1 MGRRTHSSVLDTLP
15 DDVREEL
22 DRRLAGGEP
31 YRDSSSWLESQGYEV
46 SKSTVCRYWLANGR
60 ELAEIVRMSRV
71 LGAQLTEG
79 GGRPATELHETANLY
94 LTDRLVQMT
103 LELERDDGHSVA
115 TLSEITRAL
124 SSLQRS
130 AIYNERVKARQVEQ
144 FDVASRKLTEEFH
157 RLLQDSHP
165 ELLDKLLGVL
175 TAEREEL
182 AG

>member
-1 MGRRTHSSVLDTLP
+1 
-15 DDVREEL
+15 
-22 DRRLAGGEP
+22 
-31 YRDSSSWLESQGYEV
+31 
-46 SKSTVCRYWLANGR
+46 
-60 ELAEIVRMSRV
+60 
-71 LGAQLTEG
+71 
-79 GGRPATELHETANLY
+79 
-94 LTDRLVQMT
+94 
-103 LELERDDGHSVA
+103 VA